1 MADDKKNISY
11 SFSIKDNTE
20 LVDAQLKKATAQALM
35 LMGVN
40 AVRYVTEYMSIPDFT
55 GRDIVDTGRLRGS
68 ISFSTAIFQSGLNAQ
83 ATADSLATD
92 ALVGTPS
99 TANTV
104 IVGTNVDYAQAVE
117 LGHMTKKGTIVA
129 GRYFLKNGIEQS
141 LPETEEGVKAILK
154 GEKL

>member
-11 SFSIKDNTE
+11 SLTKKDNPE
-20 LVDAQLKKATAQALM
+20 LVDDQLKKATAQALM
-35 LMGVN
+35 LMGTN
-40 AVRYVTEYMSIPDFT
+40 AVRYVTEYMSRPDFT

-104 IVGTNVDYAQAVE
+104 IVGTNVDYAIDVE
-117 LGHMTKKGTIVA
+117 LGSMSDKGKLIA
-129 GRYFLKNGIEQS
+129 GRYFLKNGIMES
-141 LPETEEGVKAILK
+141 LPETEKGVKSILK